1 MLENIC
7 SKVEIMMI
15 NKFLRVLILGIL
27 AFFITG
33 CLEQRKAINITC
45 YESRANVNVYV
56 NRDSASGEILV
67 RKGDATRNFTT
78 FWDDGQITTTAED
91 FLKGRISSDEFY
103 ELATGR
109 CP

>member
-1 MLENIC
+1 
-7 SKVEIMMI
+7 MMV

-27 AFFITG
+27 TLFITG

-45 YESRANVNVYV
+45 YQSRAIVNVYV

-67 RKGDATRNFTT
+67 RKGDVTRNFTT

-91 FLKGRISSDEFY
+91 YKKGRISRDDFF